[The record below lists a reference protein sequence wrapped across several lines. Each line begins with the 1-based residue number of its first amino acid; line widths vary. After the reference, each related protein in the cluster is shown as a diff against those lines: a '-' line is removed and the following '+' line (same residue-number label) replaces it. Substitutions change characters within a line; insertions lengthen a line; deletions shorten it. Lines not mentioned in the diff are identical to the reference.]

1 MTRLHHARTCTA
13 IALALPALSTSY
25 AVLADQSSADLAKSL
40 SNPVA
45 ALISVPFQYNYDQN
59 IGPDD
64 DGHRSTLNIQ
74 PVVPISISED
84 WNLVSRTIVPIISQS
99 DVAPGAGSQS
109 GTGDVVQSLFFSPKE
124 PTASG
129 WIWGVGPAFLLPT
142 GSEDE
147 LTADKWGVGPTGVVL
162 RQQGPWTYGGLFN
175 HLVDF
180 AGDDDRSDIST
191 TFLQPFMSYTTP
203 NAVSYTL
210 NSESS
215 IDWENHDSSVP
226 INAII
231 SKVLPIGGHPFSFGG
246 GLRYWVKSA
255 DNGPEGLGLRF
266 QVVALF
272 PK

>member
-1 MTRLHHARTCTA
+1 MTRSFRTNTRIA
-13 IALALPALSTSY
+13 FALALPALGISSIGM
-25 AVLADQSSADLAKSL
+25 ADTDNADLAKSL

-45 ALISVPFQYNYDQN
+45 DLISVPFQYNYDQN

-74 PVVPISISED
+74 PVVPFSLSED
-84 WNLVSRTIVPIISQS
+84 WNLISRTILPIISQS

-124 PTASG
+124 PTANG
-129 WIWGVGPAFLLPT
+129 WIWGVGPVFLLPT
-142 GSEDE
+142 GSKDE
-147 LTADKWGVGPTGVVL
+147 LTADKWGAGPTGVVL

-175 HLVDF
+175 HIVDF
-180 AGDDDRSDIST
+180 AGDDDRGDISS
-191 TFLQPFMSYTTP
+191 TFLQPFMTYTTAD
-203 NAVSYTL
+203 AVSYTL
-210 NSESS
+210 NSEST
-215 IDWENHDSSVP
+215 IDWENDDSSVP

-231 SKVLPIGGHPFSFGG
+231 SKVVPIGGHPFSFGG
-246 GLRYWVKSA
+246 GLRYWAKST

-266 QVVALF
+266 QIVALF

>member
-1 MTRLHHARTCTA
+1 MNSPAITRTGILA
-13 IALALPALSTSY
+13 ALAVSAPLS
-25 AVLADQSSADLAKSL
+25 AAQNNAELAKSL

-45 ALISVPFQYNYDQN
+45 ALISVPFQYNYDEN

-84 WNLVSRTIVPIISQS
+84 WNMISRTILPVISQS

-109 GTGDVVQSLFFSPKE
+109 GLGDVVQSLFFSPKD

-142 GSEDE
+142 GSKDE
-147 LTADKWGVGPTGVVL
+147 LTADKWGAGPTGVVL

-175 HLVDF
+175 HLVDV
-180 AGDDDRSDIST
+180 AGDDDRSDINS
-191 TFLQPFMSYTTP
+191 TFLQPFVSYTTP
-203 NAVSYTL
+203 TAVSYTL
-210 NSESS
+210 NSETTL
-215 IDWENHDSSVP
+215 DWENDDSAVP
-226 INAII
+226 INAIV
-231 SKVLPIGGHPFSFGG
+231 SKVIPIAGHPYSFGG
-246 GLRYWVKSA
+246 GLRYWAKST
-255 DNGPEGLGLRF
+255 DNGPEGLGLRL
-266 QVVALF
+266 QVTALF